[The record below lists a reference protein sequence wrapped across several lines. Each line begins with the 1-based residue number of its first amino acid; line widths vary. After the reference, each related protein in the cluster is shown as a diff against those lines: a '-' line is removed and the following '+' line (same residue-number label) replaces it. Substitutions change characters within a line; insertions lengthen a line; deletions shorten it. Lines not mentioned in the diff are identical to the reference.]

1 MLNIIKSIEEMR
13 SVCVTAR
20 RAGKRIGHVPTMG
33 ALHEGH
39 LSLIRRAADECDLVI
54 VSVFVNPIQ
63 FDDKSDLARY
73 PKNLDADARMAED
86 AGANIVFAPIAA
98 EMYPEG
104 FSTFVDMTGVSER
117 LCGTSREAHF
127 RGVCTVVTKLFHITA
142 ADRAY
147 FGEKDAQQLAVVRK
161 MVRELSMPVTIDG
174 CPTVREPD
182 GLAMSSRNTRLSP
195 RERTAASC
203 LYAALQEAAKS
214 FSAGETSPEKLRAVI
229 KSRIESKPQACIE
242 SEPQTHFENE
252 PQAHIESETQA
263 HIESEPS
270 IRIDYIEIVNPET
283 FTPADPVKQGDIAAI
298 AVYIGAVRLID
309 NIRFIQGN
317 ASIDNTR
324 F

>member
-1 MLNIIKSIEEMR
+1 MDSPIKSANDDVCIINNIEEMKT
-13 SVCVTAR
+13 VCASAR
-20 RAGKRIGHVPTMG
+20 RAGRRIGLVPTMG

-63 FDDKSDLARY
+63 FDDASDLARY
-73 PKNLDADARMAED
+73 PKNLGADARMA
-86 AGANIVFAPIAA
+86 AGAGADLVFAPTVA
-98 EMYPEG
+98 EMYPDG

-117 LCGTSREAHF
+117 LCGASREAHF
-127 RGVCTVVTKLFHITA
+127 RGVCTVVTKLFHIMTP
-142 ADRAY
+142 DRAY

-161 MVRELSMPVTIDG
+161 MARELSMPVTVVG

-195 RERTAASC
+195 QERAAASC

-214 FSAGETSPEKLRAVI
+214 FAAGETSPEKLRAAI
-229 KSRIESKPQACIE
+229 KARIESD
-242 SEPQTHFENE
+242 PQTH
-252 PQAHIESETQA
+252 T
-263 HIESEPS
+263 ESEPS
-270 IRIDYIEIVNPET
+270 IQIDYIEIIDPET

-298 AVYIGAVRLID
+298 AVYINHVRLID
-309 NIRFIQGN
+309 N
-317 ASIDNTR
+317 TR